1 MKFIKIILLNI
12 TLMNIC
18 YSEQVK
24 YTKSGIPIKFI
35 GLLDIDNSNIDTNS
49 IIYKIIEKEKELIK
63 NNSYIRPAR

>member
-1 MKFIKIILLNI
+1 
-12 TLMNIC
+12 MNIC
-18 YSEQVK
+18 YSEEVK

-35 GLLDIDNSNIDTNS
+35 GLLDIDNSNINTNS

>member
-1 MKFIKIILLNI
+1 
-12 TLMNIC
+12 MNIC